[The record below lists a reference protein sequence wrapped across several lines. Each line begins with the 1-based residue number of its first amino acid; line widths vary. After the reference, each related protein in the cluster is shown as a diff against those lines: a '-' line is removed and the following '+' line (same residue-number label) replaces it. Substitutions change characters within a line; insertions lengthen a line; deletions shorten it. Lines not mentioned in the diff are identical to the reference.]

1 MTAPLRIALI
11 GAGAMGR
18 QHAGYIAAEPDA
30 VLVAI
35 ADPFSDVLA
44 NEHGIEHFRDHRDML
59 DRVRP
64 DAAIIANPND
74 QHVLTALDC
83 LERDI
88 PALLEKPVAC
98 SRVEAER
105 LIDAQRHHPAPILV
119 GHHRRHNPVAV
130 RTKQAID
137 AGLLGR
143 LATVTAMWQTHK
155 PDEYFDAEW
164 RRRKGAG
171 VILINLVH
179 DLDLLR
185 HLCGEI
191 HAVHAATGNALR
203 GFEVED
209 SAVIQL
215 EFDNGALGSLI
226 GSDAVVSPWGWDQ
239 NLDEVPIFAKH
250 LDQSCYYLTGSEGAL
265 SVPQLRLWRYATQ
278 RDWRHQLD
286 SETLEIAEGGA
297 MQRQLTHF
305 IEVARGRAEPL
316 IGVADAART
325 LAVIDAIQE
334 AAIAGR
340 RVRPDYL

>member
-18 QHAGYIAAEPDA
+18 QHAGYIADDA
-30 VLVAI
+30 DATLVAV
-35 ADPFSDVLA
+35 ADPFSDALA
-44 NEHGIEHFRDHRDML
+44 GEHGIEHFRDHREML
-59 DRVRP
+59 EAARP
-64 DAAIIANPND
+64 DAVIVANPND
-74 QHVLTALDC
+74 LHVSTALDC
-83 LERDI
+83 LERGV

-98 SRVEAER
+98 SREEAGR
-105 LIDAQRHHPAPILV
+105 LLEAQSRLTAPILV
-119 GHHRRHNPVAV
+119 GHHRRHNPVAA
-130 RTKQAID
+130 RAKQAID

-155 PDEYFDAEW
+155 PDAYFDAEW

-171 VILINLVH
+171 VVLINLVH

-215 EFDNGALGSLI
+215 EFENGALGSLI

-239 NLDEVPIFAKH
+239 NLNEVPIFAKH
-250 LDQSCYYLTGSEGAL
+250 LDQSCYYLAGSEGAL
-265 SVPQLRLWRYATQ
+265 SVPQLRLWRYANQ
-278 RDWRHQLD
+278 RDWRRQLD
-286 SETLEIAEGGA
+286 SEALEIPEGGA
-297 MQRQLTHF
+297 MQRQLKHF

-334 AAIAGR
+334 AAATGR
-340 RVRPDYL
+340 RVQPDYL